1 MTEIIG
7 IIAAIFTTISFIP
20 QAVKVVKTN
29 DTKSISKAMY
39 ICFSF
44 GVFMWLIYG
53 IMIESFAVIVA
64 NSITLPLALIILYK
78 KIK

>member
-7 IIAAIFTTISFIP
+7 TIAAIFTTISFIP